1 MRITVSAKL
10 VLCGVVVWGFAC
22 QRTSAGSDS
31 GGNSSSG
38 GKSATPVGGAE
49 PASSGGAS
57 KGGITASK
65 DGSAAGGTTASRGG
79 TTTGNSGGN
88 TTSSG
93 GNTTGTAGGATTSAG
108 GNTASAGSATGGT
121 SASGGS
127 TSAGGAT
134 TSLGGTSGTVSTA
147 SLCSNGVQDPG
158 ETGIDCGGTCPACP
172 LVYKINPPNQC
183 QNQYFYS
190 NCKSGDATTQCGG
203 VCQPRNAC
211 ENAPGKDGKVEGF
224 ACSRYMLFSPAML
237 QAAKDDGAQN
247 GWDASAPPFLYA
259 VVGHDTNTGGIDQ
272 GMTGNQPCCECYQ
285 LIFDQPFNEGGSQSN
300 QAPAPKPLIVQTFN
314 IGATTDSFDIYMGA
328 GGFGAFNG
336 CMDVTIKS
344 SAGFALYDAYPA
356 DGQPGNGGVKFRSY
370 DECKTSDQK
379 ITTADAISSAACQ
392 NKIAGFCNQVKSSKS
407 ADLASTTINS
417 CIESNQVGTL
427 YHQNWA
433 VYAKRVVCPDNL
445 TRVTGCKL
453 AAETGLAKVDPKVT
467 TVDQAKAAGFLSG
480 YHTTTMQ
487 DCCKPACAWTEKVAG
502 NEGMKKADP
511 QFTNFYTCDPNDQP
525 LTE

>member
-1 MRITVSAKL
+1 M
-10 VLCGVVVWGFAC
+10 CGVVVWGCAC
-22 QRTSAGSDS
+22 QRTTAASDP

-38 GKSATPVGGAE
+38 GKSATLVGGAG

-57 KGGITASK
+57 SAGSGVATTSNGGSTP
-65 DGSAAGGTTASRGG
+65 GGTGG
-79 TTTGNSGGN
+79 TTTGNTGGT

-93 GNTTGTAGGATTSAG
+93 GTTGEPGGTTTNNGGSTATAGPS
-108 GNTASAGSATGGT
+108 TGGT
-121 SASGGS
+121 SALSGGS

-134 TSLGGTSGTVSTA
+134 PSMGGSSGTVSTA
-147 SLCSNGVQDPG
+147 APCANGVQDPG

-172 LVYKINPPNQC
+172 VDYKVNPPNQC

-190 NCKSGDATTQCGG
+190 TCKSGDATTQCGG

-211 ENAPGKDGKVEGF
+211 ENAASKDGKVGF
-224 ACSRYMLFSPAML
+224 ACSRYMLFSPALL
-237 QAAKDDGAQN
+237 QAAKDDGATN

-259 VVGHDTNTGGIDQ
+259 VVGHDTNTGGIDK

-285 LIFDQPFNEGGSQSN
+285 LIFDQPFNEGGSQNN
-300 QAPAPKPLIVQTFN
+300 QAPAPKPLIVQAFN

-328 GGFGAFNG
+328 GGFGAFNA
-336 CMDVTIKS
+336 CMDGTIKS
-344 SAGFALYDAYPA
+344 SAGYALYDAYPG

-370 DECKTSDQK
+370 DECRSGDQK
-379 ITTADAISSAACQ
+379 ITNADGINSAACQ
-392 NKIAGFCNQVKSSKS
+392 SKIAGFCNQVKSSKS
-407 ADLASTTINS
+407 PALASTTTDS
-417 CIESNQVGTL
+417 CIKSNQVGTL

-433 VYAKRVVCPDNL
+433 VYAKRVECPENL

-453 AAETGLAKVDPKVT
+453 AAEAGLAKVDAKVT
-467 TVDQAKAAGFLSG
+467 TLDQAKAAGFLSG

-487 DCCKPACAWTEKVAG
+487 DCCKPACAWVEKVAG
-502 NEGMKKADP
+502 NEGLKKVDP

-525 LTE
+525 MTQ

>member
-1 MRITVSAKL
+1 M
-10 VLCGVVVWGFAC
+10 WGCSCKPTTPGANP
-22 QRTSAGSDS
+22 

-38 GKSATPVGGAE
+38 GKSAPGGGSG
-49 PASSGGAS
+49 PGSSGGA
-57 KGGITASK
+57 KGGTTTSNGGGTT
-65 DGSAAGGTTASRGG
+65 GSTGGIATSSGGTTGSTGGTTAGGTTGD
-79 TTTGNSGGN
+79 SGGI

-93 GNTTGTAGGATTSAG
+93 GSSA
-108 GNTASAGSATGGT
+108 NASSRTGGT
-121 SASGGS
+121 AAASGGS
-127 TSAGGAT
+127 VSSGGVTSSGGSSGTAT
-134 TSLGGTSGTVSTA
+134 TVA
-147 SLCSNGVQDPG
+147 LCVNGVQDPG
-158 ETGIDCGGTCPACP
+158 ETGVDCGGSCPACP
-172 LVYKINPPNQC
+172 VVYKVNPPNQC

-211 ENAPGKDGKVEGF
+211 ENAPSKDGKVGF
-224 ACSRYMLFSPAML
+224 ACSRYMLFSPALL
-237 QAAKDDGAQN
+237 QAAKDDGAAN

-259 VVGHDTNTGGIDQ
+259 AVGHDTNTGGIDQ

-285 LIFDQPFNEGGSQSN
+285 LIFDQPFNEGGSQNN

-328 GGFGAFNG
+328 GGFGAFNA
-336 CMDVTIKS
+336 CMNGTIQS
-344 SAGFALYDAYPA
+344 SAGYALYDAYPS

-370 DECKTSDQK
+370 DECRSGDQK
-379 ITTADAISSAACQ
+379 ITNADGINSAACQ
-392 NKIAGFCNQVKSSKS
+392 TKIAGLCNQVKSSKS
-407 ADLASTTINS
+407 PDLASTTINS

-433 VYAKRVVCPDNL
+433 VYAKRVACPDNL

-453 AAETGLAKVDPKVT
+453 AAEAGLAKVDAKVT

-487 DCCKPACAWTEKVAG
+487 DCCMPACAWTEKIGG
-502 NEGMKKADP
+502 NEGMKKVDP
-511 QFTNFYTCDPNDQP
+511 QFTNFYTCDANDQP
-525 LTE
+525 MTQ